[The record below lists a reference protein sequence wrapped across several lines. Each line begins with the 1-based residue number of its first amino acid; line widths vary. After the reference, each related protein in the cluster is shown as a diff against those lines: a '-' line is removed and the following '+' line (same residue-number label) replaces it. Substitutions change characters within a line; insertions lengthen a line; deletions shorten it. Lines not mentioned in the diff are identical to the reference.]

1 MHIGNAH
8 DDKHSGCYEF
18 PKFAT
23 LLFCQNTVSKSV
35 QERSRLLG
43 APLLRASAESNANS
57 VVTMSIYLAAGKG
70 SVADSNATTDGRRKG
85 LIYYSHHELEK
96 VRLEG

>member
-1 MHIGNAH
+1 
-8 DDKHSGCYEF
+8 
-18 PKFAT
+18 
-23 LLFCQNTVSKSV
+23 
-35 QERSRLLG
+35 
-43 APLLRASAESNANS
+43 
-57 VVTMSIYLAAGKG
+57 MSIYLNTGKG